1 MLVLGRKVEQA
12 IVLDGGR
19 IRISVLEVQG
29 GRVKLGIEAP
39 PDVIVHRETLGERQT
54 GMRSLTLAALE

>member
-39 PDVIVHRETLGERQT
+39 RDVIVHRETLGERQT
-54 GMRSLTLAALE
+54 DLRSLTLAALE